1 MTGAGVY
8 VDGGPNTL
16 LVAAMGYANSRRVLF
31 IRLKMTGMG
40 VSGC

>member
-8 VDGGPNTL
+8 VDGGANTL
-16 LVAAMGYANSRRVLF
+16 VAGMGYANSRRVLF

-40 VSGC
+40 VSRC

>member
-16 LVAAMGYANSRRVLF
+16 VAGMGYTNSRRYFL
-31 IRLKMTGMG
+31 
-40 VSGC
+40 SGSR

>member
-16 LVAAMGYANSRRVLF
+16 VAGMGYANFRIILF
-31 IRLKMTGMG
+31 TRLTMSGMG
-40 VSGC
+40 GSRC

>member
-16 LVAAMGYANSRRVLF
+16 VAGMGYAKSRRFCL
-31 IRLKMTGMG
+31 
-40 VSGC
+40 SGLR